1 MDWLL
6 LLSWFWSFMLAQAA
20 PSELEE
26 HLYPSGCWFCP
37 KFSLPQ
43 GLLTKKFR
51 ECPG

>member
-26 HLYPSGCWFCP
+26 QHLYPSGY
-37 KFSLPQ
+37 
-43 GLLTKKFR
+43 
-51 ECPG
+51 